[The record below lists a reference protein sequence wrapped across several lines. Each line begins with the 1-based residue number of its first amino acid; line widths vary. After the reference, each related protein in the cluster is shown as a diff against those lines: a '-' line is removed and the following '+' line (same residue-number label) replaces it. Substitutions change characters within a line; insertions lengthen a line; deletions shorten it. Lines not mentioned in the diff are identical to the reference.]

1 MANKWQHHRSHH
13 RIGKRASQAAN
24 AYLDQLFAGSLI
36 EALHLV
42 TLAPIKDQCRL
53 NHAVIMWNGFK
64 ENEAK
69 AREMLRGSAYVN
81 GILDAD
87 SRLKH
92 LYRAALEILRV
103 KNSRKSELKLIP
115 ITIPNSE
122 IKSKHIEVMCEVT
135 FAAHAPT
142 AAATS
147 SLLAV

>member
-1 MANKWQHHRSHH
+1 MANKRLHHRSLH
-13 RIGKRASQAAN
+13 RVGKRASQAAD
-24 AYLDQLFAGSLI
+24 ACLDQLFAGSLI

-42 TLAPIKDQCRL
+42 TLAPVKDQWRL
-53 NHAVIMWNGFK
+53 NGAVIVWNGFK

-69 AREMLRGSAYVN
+69 ARKMLRGSAYVN

-87 SRLKH
+87 ARLKH

-103 KNSRKSELKLIP
+103 KNSRKPELKLIP

-122 IKSKHIEVMCEVT
+122 IKSKHIEVMREVT
-135 FAAHAPT
+135 FPAHAPT